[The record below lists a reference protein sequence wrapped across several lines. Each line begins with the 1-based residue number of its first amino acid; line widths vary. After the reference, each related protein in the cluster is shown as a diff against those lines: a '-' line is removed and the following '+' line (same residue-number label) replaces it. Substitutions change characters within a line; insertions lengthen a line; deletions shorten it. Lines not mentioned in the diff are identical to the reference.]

1 MTTIAAKASTGEVA
15 GDSMVSG
22 DDSFYLVTKIRR
34 GKNSIYGACGD
45 WDKILSFYQA
55 LESKSSPDSDTDV
68 TVLELRF
75 DGKDNG
81 IWIYESTIIPARI
94 KNDFYAIGTGAS
106 YAVAAMHLGLSP
118 AEAVKIA
125 CLYDTSSHE
134 PVDVMTLSGRKRG
147 STKKGIGRGTNSG
160 V

>member
-1 MTTIAAKASTGEVA
+1 MTTIAAKASTGEIA
-15 GDSMVSG
+15 ADSMVSG
-22 DDSFYLVTKIRR
+22 DDSFYLVEKLRR
-34 GKNSIYGACGD
+34 GENSIYGACGD

-147 STKKGIGRGTNSG
+147 STKKGVGRGTHNG

>member
-1 MTTIAAKASTGEVA
+1 MTTIAARASTGEVA

-34 GKNSIYGACGD
+34 GENSIYGGCGD
-45 WDKILSFYQA
+45 WDKLLKFYNS
-55 LESKSSPDSDTDV
+55 LESGADLDSDTDV
-68 TVLELRF
+68 TVLELRS
-75 DGKDNG
+75 DG
-81 IWIYESTIIPARI
+81 IWIYESTIIPAKI
-94 KNDFYAIGTGAS
+94 KNDFWAIGTGANF
-106 YAVAAMHLGLSP
+106 AIAAMHLGLTP
-118 AEAVKIA
+118 AEAVRLA

-134 PVDVMTLSGRKRG
+134 PIDVMSLSGRKRG

>member
-1 MTTIAAKASTGEVA
+1 MTTIAAKASTGEIA
-15 GDSMVSG
+15 ADSMVSG
-22 DDSFYLVTKIRR
+22 DDSFYLVEKLRI
-34 GKNSIYGACGD
+34 GENSIYGACGD

-134 PVDVMTLSGRKRG
+134 PVDVMYLSGRKRG